1 MEWNEDITFTF
12 FCLDFEVGFKAPMSI
27 TAAFAF
33 SAAVINTMNVAL
45 LLIIP

>member
-1 MEWNEDITFTF
+1 MPLCPTY
-12 FCLDFEVGFKAPMSI
+12 I
-27 TAAFAF
+27 TAVFAF